1 MRFIISST
9 TLLKQ
14 LQSIS
19 GVLSTSSSLPI
30 LEDFLLDIKDGKLS
44 IYASD
49 LDNTMSTSVA
59 VESQEDGRIAIPG
72 KLLLETL
79 KSFPDQPLTFIINN
93 ENFGID
99 IASGFGKY
107 KMIGHDPDEYPKIPT
122 ITDGTSFMM
131 DASILYAGINKTIF
145 ATGNDDLRPVMSGVF
160 MQIADTGLIM
170 VATDSHRLVRY
181 TRTDV
186 KSTDASSFILPK
198 KPLNLLKNILGYID
212 AEIKVSFNAKNACFE
227 FDNSM
232 LICRLIEGRYPNYE
246 AVIPKENPFKLTIS
260 RTDLMNSIRRV
271 SIFSSKS
278 TNQVKLNLMGS
289 ELQIS
294 AEDLDF
300 SNSANE
306 RMSCQYDGEDMEI
319 AFNAK
324 FISEML
330 QNLDTELIHLEMSA
344 PSRAGIL
351 LPDQDK
357 KIAEEDLLMLVMP
370 VMINN

>member
-160 MQIADTGLIM
+160 MQIADSGLIM

>member
-30 LEDFLLDIKDGKLS
+30 LEDFLLDIKGGKLS

-59 VESQEDGRIAIPG
+59 VESQEEGRIAIPG

-79 KSFPDQPLTFIINN
+79 KSFPDQPLTFSVNS

-186 KSTDASSFILPK
+186 KSVDASSFILPK

-212 AEIKVSFNAKNACFE
+212 TEIKVSFNAKNACFE
-227 FDNSM
+227 FENSM

-306 RMSCQYDGEDMEI
+306 RMACQYDGEDMEI

>member
-30 LEDFLLDIKDGKLS
+30 LEDFLLDIKAGKLS

-59 VESQEDGRIAIPG
+59 VESQDEGRIAIPG

-79 KSFPDQPLTFIINN
+79 KSFPDQPLTFLVNN

-122 ITDGTSFMM
+122 IIDGTSFMM

-186 KSTDASSFILPK
+186 KSVDASSFILPK

-306 RMSCQYDGEDMEI
+306 RMTCQYNGEDMEI

-330 QNLDTELIHLEMSA
+330 QNLDSELIHLEMSA

>member
-1 MRFIISST
+1 
-9 TLLKQ
+9 
-14 LQSIS
+14 
-19 GVLSTSSSLPI
+19 
-30 LEDFLLDIKDGKLS
+30 
-44 IYASD
+44 
-49 LDNTMSTSVA
+49 
-59 VESQEDGRIAIPG
+59 
-72 KLLLETL
+72 
-79 KSFPDQPLTFIINN
+79 
-93 ENFGID
+93 
-99 IASGFGKY
+99 
-107 KMIGHDPDEYPKIPT
+107 
-122 ITDGTSFMM
+122 
-131 DASILYAGINKTIF
+131 
-145 ATGNDDLRPVMSGVF
+145 MSGVF

>member
-160 MQIADTGLIM
+160 MQIADSGLIM

-186 KSTDASSFILPK
+186 KSVDASSFILPK

>member
-1 MRFIISST
+1 
-9 TLLKQ
+9 
-14 LQSIS
+14 
-19 GVLSTSSSLPI
+19 
-30 LEDFLLDIKDGKLS
+30 
-44 IYASD
+44 
-49 LDNTMSTSVA
+49 
-59 VESQEDGRIAIPG
+59 
-72 KLLLETL
+72 
-79 KSFPDQPLTFIINN
+79 
-93 ENFGID
+93 
-99 IASGFGKY
+99 
-107 KMIGHDPDEYPKIPT
+107 
-122 ITDGTSFMM
+122 
-131 DASILYAGINKTIF
+131 
-145 ATGNDDLRPVMSGVF
+145 
-160 MQIADTGLIM
+160 
-170 VATDSHRLVRY
+170 
-181 TRTDV
+181 
-186 KSTDASSFILPK
+186 
-198 KPLNLLKNILGYID
+198 
-212 AEIKVSFNAKNACFE
+212 
-227 FDNSM
+227 M

-306 RMSCQYDGEDMEI
+306 RMACQYDGEDMEI